1 MENNLI
7 EGLKKNIENLKNEN
21 NLKKK
26 EIEKKENE
34 CNKIIDDFLNK
45 NLIFNNNNI
54 NKINDL
60 YKKIQKNIKQKFI
73 NYEIIYKIEEKDL
86 KKNIESVKI
95 NADFLKWSYKEMEK
109 TEDNKN
115 FIYRTKLLLGHS
127 YYFCFYIK
135 GDKKFSNNYEIKR
148 LKKKNNLKYNYIE
161 IKDENGNVQNDDEN
175 ESEEEENEEDEN
187 EEEDDLFN
195 INENKEFL
203 DNYFNF
209 INLIFKEK
217 NEFTKIKENFER
229 KIRNYYENLL
239 IKNNKML
246 DKNIDKNKKK
256 NVEKFLYRIIKQNN
270 NYYLIEEI
278 DNYNNF
284 QFKAIPLYDENN
296 IKINI
301 KENEKIRQYLK
312 FDFKDLFYKYEILNN
327 KESMKIKNE
336 FGADN
341 KNILQIKYNLIK
353 DGNFYSIVPTSCK
366 PENINL
372 IEYEIIIKNN
382 LIREVKN
389 KKNNFIIYFI
399 SKNNGE
405 IDDIK
410 LMNDELKIYTTMYDK
425 NTINILHFHLN
436 DISEDITI
444 EANYLEEEEKILNY
458 KFSNKDISG
467 RDLTYRLI
475 FQNRKLQKIYY
486 FQSQNVIEPDFKE
499 IRFTP
504 NSIVKVLEG
513 KYKNYHGKIHSFP
526 KGYLCSKNYDDD
538 NNKSKDLSDFKDY
551 VQVEE
556 CKERSLAEL
565 FGFIPIDLMYKTDNK
580 NENIEEL
587 DEKIKILIQCCKLYP
602 LSVDEDQLKF
612 EKKILINQQNKKKDE
627 IKKITDAVNICKK
640 YEKYVLN
647 NNLIDELNFEQ
658 CNKSFEELN
667 EINENFN
674 DEFNEYENEIKFI
687 KNIKENVINLIQRR
701 LRILKFK

>member
-1 MENNLI
+1 MDKNLI
-7 EGLKKNIENLKNEN
+7 ENLKKNIENLKNEN
-21 NLKKK
+21 NLKKI
-26 EIEKKENE
+26 EIENKENE
-34 CNKIIDDFLNK
+34 CNKIIENFLNK
-45 NLIFNNNNI
+45 NLNYNNNNI

-86 KKNIESVKI
+86 KKNIENVKL
-95 NADFLKWSYKEMEK
+95 NADFLNWSYKEMEK
-109 TEDNKN
+109 IEENK
-115 FIYRTKLLLGHS
+115 FIFRTKLLLGHC

-135 GDKKFSNNYEIKR
+135 GDKKLSNDYEIKR

-161 IKDENGNVQNDDEN
+161 FKDENGNVQNDDN
-175 ESEEEENEEDEN
+175 ESEEEESEENEN
-187 EEEDDLFN
+187 EEEEDLFN

-203 DNYFNF
+203 DNYFKF
-209 INLIFKEK
+209 VNLIFEEK
-217 NEFTKIKENFER
+217 NEFKKIKENLER
-229 KIRNYYENLL
+229 KIRNYYEYLL
-239 IKNNKML
+239 TKNNKML
-246 DKNIDKNKKK
+246 NKNKNIEKNI
-256 NVEKFLYRIIKQNN
+256 EKFLYRIIKQEN

-278 DNYNNF
+278 DNNNF
-284 QFKAIPLYDENN
+284 HFKTIPLYDENN

-301 KENEKIRQYLK
+301 KENEKIRQFVK
-312 FDFKDLFYKYEILNN
+312 FDIKDLFNKYAILN
-327 KESMKIKNE
+327 KEESMKIKNE
-336 FGADN
+336 FGKDN

-353 DGNFYSIVPTSCK
+353 DGNFYSIVPTSCQ

-372 IEYEIIIKNN
+372 IEYEIIVKNN
-382 LIREVKN
+382 LIKEVKN

-399 SKNNGE
+399 SKNDGE

-410 LMNDELKIYTTMYDK
+410 LMNDELKVYTTMYDK

-436 DISEDITI
+436 DTSEDITI
-444 EANYLEEEEKILNY
+444 EANYLEEDEKILNL
-458 KFSNKDISG
+458 KFSQYDASG
-467 RDLTYRLI
+467 RQLTYRLI

-486 FQSQNVIEPDFKE
+486 FQNQNIIEPDFKE

-526 KGYLCSKNYDDD
+526 NGYLCSKKVD
-538 NNKSKDLSDFKDY
+538 NNIKPKDMSEFKDY

-587 DEKIKILIQCCKLYP
+587 DKKIKILIQCCKLYP
-602 LSVDEDQLKF
+602 LSIEEDQPKF
-612 EKKILINQQNKKKDE
+612 EKKVLINKQNKINDE
-627 IKKITDAVNICKK
+627 IKKITDAFDVCKN
-640 YEKYVLN
+640 YEKYVKN

-687 KNIKENVINLIQRR
+687 KNIKENVIYLIQRR